1 MFEYYLRKYSLAVDV
16 KTDMLAAQTPGM
28 SGADIEN
35 MVNWAA
41 MEATKKDTL
50 INMDLLESSLLNIA
64 MGRERKS
71 LVLSDETKRLTA
83 YHEGGHAIVSLN
95 TEGSHQIRKATLI
108 PRGQALGMVNFLPK
122 EEEMHTQLQLQ
133 AMMDTAMG
141 GRAAEELIY
150 GSENVTQ
157 GAMSDFNQATNIA
170 KMMVSQMGMSDKV
183 GHIYLTDDEYK
194 SISPETKQNIES
206 EIRRMV
212 EESYTRASKILK
224 LKEKELHLLAE
235 ALIKYET
242 LELEEIKKII
252 KGEKLVEKR

>member
-1 MFEYYLRKYSLAVDV
+1 
-16 KTDMLAAQTPGM
+16 
-28 SGADIEN
+28 
-35 MVNWAA
+35 
-41 MEATKKDTL
+41 
-50 INMDLLESSLLNIA
+50 
-64 MGRERKS
+64 
-71 LVLSDETKRLTA
+71 
-83 YHEGGHAIVSLN
+83 
-95 TEGSHQIRKATLI
+95 
-108 PRGQALGMVNFLPK
+108 
-122 EEEMHTQLQLQ
+122 
-133 AMMDTAMG
+133 MG